1 MELFRTGESANVKK
15 RNYNTRL
22 IKRDLSYT
30 IQEVAE
36 LYGLH
41 PQAVRRWI
49 NIGLRTIDGL
59 KPFLI
64 HGSDLINFLNGRQSG
79 RKQKC
84 QPHEFYCCR
93 CRLPR
98 RAQKNE
104 VKVENRSRKLL
115 NLSAV
120 CEACDTQMNK
130 AGSVRRLHEYRQTF
144 TVQTAAD

>member
-1 MELFRTGESANVKK
+1 MELFRKGKSANVKK
-15 RNYNTRL
+15 RTYNTRL

-64 HGSDLINFLNGRQSG
+64 HGSDLINYISLNPSRTT
-79 RKQKC
+79 RDC
-84 QPHEFYCCR
+84 
-93 CRLPR
+93 LP
-98 RAQKNE
+98 
-104 VKVENRSRKLL
+104 
-115 NLSAV
+115 
-120 CEACDTQMNK
+120 
-130 AGSVRRLHEYRQTF
+130 G
-144 TVQTAAD
+144 